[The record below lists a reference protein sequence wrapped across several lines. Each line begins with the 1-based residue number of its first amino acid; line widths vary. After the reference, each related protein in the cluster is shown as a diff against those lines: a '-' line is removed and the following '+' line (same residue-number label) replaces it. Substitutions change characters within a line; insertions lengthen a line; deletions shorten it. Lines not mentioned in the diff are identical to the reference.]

1 MKRAWMLLLLVPL
14 AGCLDGDE
22 VDEGPAA
29 PAFQQ
34 AAADPFFANVTVR
47 GDVDLSVLSQPIHD
61 ILPVQEQ
68 LVTMSDGVNMHNA
81 LYLPDGEGPFPVFI
95 NFSPYWGDTAETMG
109 DNFGKYLIENFV
121 PRGYAVVLSA
131 IRGTGHSEG
140 CFEVASDR
148 EALDLKEVI
157 DHYATQPW
165 SNGHVAAGGKSY
177 DSTTQNAV
185 IAKFPTPNLKAIFH
199 VSGITDMYSYTFH
212 NGLWARADAGLFTT
226 VYSAG
231 QGTNEGFT
239 NAEGTPDGAKILRT
253 TGDLTCQENLETVAI
268 PVSTYATGA
277 KTDYWIE
284 RDWTRD
290 IGNSEWDGSIFFYH
304 GFHDWNVQP
313 SHIQP
318 WIDNLPDQ
326 IDVKLWLH
334 QDKENLGHLY
344 PMRTDW
350 NLTFLRWLDQEL
362 KGIDTGFWDE
372 PRNELQG
379 TDLKWRAMDTWPAA
393 PTAYAFEDNSVSV
406 GNVNIGVGLAN
417 TRTLVLDREFLELDG
432 AYRLA
437 GSISA
442 TFAMTATTADPAVT
456 MIVRVGD
463 TWVGEASLRAIFRD
477 SLEVPTPVVPGTP
490 VTYTLETYPLDVIVP
505 AGQDLVLEFG
515 GAPEQ
520 VIPVPTQMQGNEY
533 DLGDLVLGLP
543 LAPVDALAI
552 QPEPMPCIA
561 C

>member
-14 AGCLDGDE
+14 AGCLDGDDVE
-22 VDEGPAA
+22 TEPGPA

-34 AAADPFFANVTVR
+34 ADADPFFANVTVA
-47 GDVDLSVLSQPIHD
+47 GDLDLSVLSQPIHG
-61 ILPVQEQ
+61 ILPVSQE
-68 LVTMSDGVNMHNA
+68 LVTMSDGINIHNGV
-81 LYLPDGEGPFPVFI
+81 YLPDGDGPFPVFI

-148 EALDLKEVI
+148 EAMDLKEVI

-239 NAEGTPDGAKILRT
+239 NGEGTPDGAKILRT
-253 TGDLTCQENLETVAI
+253 VGDLTCQENVETVVI

-290 IGNSEWDGSIFFYH
+290 IGSTDWNGSIFFYH

-318 WIDNLPDQ
+318 WIDNLPEH

-372 PRNELQG
+372 PRNELEG
-379 TDLKWRAMDTWPAA
+379 TDRVWRAMDDWPATHQA
-393 PTAYAFEDNSVSV
+393 VAWDGSGAG
-406 GNVNIGVGLAN
+406 GNTQIGVSLSYTPSLTVSRDQIG
-417 TRTLVLDREFLELDG
+417 VEG

-437 GSISA
+437 GSLSA
-442 TFAMTATTADPAVT
+442 TFDMTAKSADPAVT

-477 SLEVPTPVVPGTP
+477 GLETPSAVVPGLP
-490 VTYTLETYPLDVIVP
+490 VTYTLETYPLDVVVP
-505 AGQDLVLEFG
+505 EGQDLVLEFG
-515 GAPEQ
+515 GEPRQ
-520 VIPVPTQMQGNEY
+520 VLALPTQMQGNEY
-533 DLGDLVLGLP
+533 DIGDLVLGLP
-543 LAPVDALAI
+543 LAPMDALAI
-552 QPEPMPCIA
+552 QPKPMPCIA